1 MLLDPDV
8 LASVIP
14 GSHGVRKLSDT
25 RFQADVTLGVGPVKG
40 RYKAEVILSD
50 LDEPRAVT
58 LTGTVTGGLGSGGGT
73 GRLTLEP
80 DGTGTRIAYVY
91 EAAVGGKVA
100 AVGGRLLDGAARVI
114 IGGFFTALARRAG
127 GSAGPSSRLP
137 AFLRRLLA
145 RLGVPA

>member
-1 MLLDPDV
+1 M
-8 LASVIP
+8 
-14 GSHGVRKLSDT
+14 
-25 RFQADVTLGVGPVKG
+25 
-40 RYKAEVILSD
+40 
-50 LDEPRAVT
+50 T

-80 DGTGTRIAYVY
+80 DGTGGTRIAYVY

-145 RLGVPA
+145 RLGVSA